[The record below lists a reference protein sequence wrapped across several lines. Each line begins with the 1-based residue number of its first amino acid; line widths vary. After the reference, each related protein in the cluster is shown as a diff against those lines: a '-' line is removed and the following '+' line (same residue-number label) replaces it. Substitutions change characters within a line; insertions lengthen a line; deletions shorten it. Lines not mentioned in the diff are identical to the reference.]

1 MAENAGAGTAV
12 GAATGGASRAG
23 ASRQAA
29 LGLPGGGRPVGRV
42 WRPGIGPALVTIR
55 AGSVIDVT
63 APEAPTMRDL
73 LEMDD
78 PAGWLDAQ
86 AGERVCA
93 PDDLAQAGQGADDLR
108 LLSPADLQAIKAS
121 GVTFA
126 DSMVERVIE
135 EQAAG
140 DPDRAGAIRARI
152 GAAIGANLR
161 GIVPGSPR
169 AAEVRRALQAEGLWS
184 QYLEVGIGPDAEI
197 FTKCQPMASV
207 GWGADVGLHPI
218 SRWNNPEPEIVLAVD
233 SRGRIKGAT
242 LGNDVNLRDVEG
254 RSALLLGKAK
264 DNNASAAIGPFIRL
278 FDETYGLDD
287 VRRAELTLRVEGADG
302 FVLQGASSMARIS
315 RDPADLVA
323 QACGRHHQYPDGFML
338 YLGTLFAPTQ
348 DRDAPG
354 QGFTHHR
361 GDVVTIAEPSLG
373 ALVNRVALS
382 TECPEWTFGAGAL
395 MRNLAGRGLL
405 G

>member
-1 MAENAGAGTAV
+1 MAF
-12 GAATGGASRAG
+12 
-23 ASRQAA
+23 
-29 LGLPGGGRPVGRV
+29 GLPADGRFVGRV
-42 WRPGIGPALVTIR
+42 WRPGVGPALVTLR
-55 AGSVIDVT
+55 KGEVIDVT
-63 APEAPTMRDL
+63 SPEVPTMRDL
-73 LEMDD
+73 LELDD

-86 AGERVCA
+86 AGKRVCTA
-93 PDDLAQAGQGADDLR
+93 EELAAAGQEGAGQGADGLR

-126 DSMVERVIE
+126 GSMVERVIE

-140 DPDRAGAIRARI
+140 DPDLAAGIRARI
-152 GAAIGANLR
+152 GAAIGRNLR
-161 GIVPGSPR
+161 GIVPGSDR
-169 AAEVRRALQAEGLWS
+169 AAEVKRALQAEGLWS

-233 SRGRIKGAT
+233 SRARIRGAT

-287 VRRAELTLRVEGADG
+287 TRRAELTLRVVGEDG
-302 FVLQGASSMARIS
+302 FLLEGASSMAEIS

-354 QGFTHHR
+354 QGFTHHP
-361 GDVVTIAEPSLG
+361 GDVVTIAEPRLG
-373 ALVNRVALS
+373 ALVNRVRLS
-382 TECPEWTFGAGAL
+382 TDCPEWTFGAGAL
-395 MRNLAGRGLL
+395 MRNLAARGLL
-405 G
+405 AG